1 MFLHFQFY
9 LQTDHAQSIL
19 RIQTLIMPPAKNEPK
34 DEKKPYEKPEGKVRT
49 SMDLVGVK
57 SYTQTP
63 RKEWT
68 EEEEAVWREVLEKTI
83 RQHLLAAVRDDG
95 RLESRRNSI
104 KSHMNALV
112 SSTFDLISPQI
123 GNMKRSGLL

>member
-1 MFLHFQFY
+1 
-9 LQTDHAQSIL
+9 
-19 RIQTLIMPPAKNEPK
+19 
-34 DEKKPYEKPEGKVRT
+34 
-49 SMDLVGVK
+49 MDLVGVK